1 MTETERPP
9 CRAKNEN
16 YAIAFRQ
23 EAVRQVEASRLQREV
38 RKQIGISPATM
49 ACWLKQYGTAIY
61 SRMQPGCRQ
70 HGAAIFL

>member
-23 EAVRQVEASRLQREV
+23 EAVRQVEAGHLQREV
-38 RKQIGISPATM
+38 REQLGISPATM
-49 ACWLKQYGTAIY
+49 ACWPK
-61 SRMQPGCRQ
+61 
-70 HGAAIFL
+70 